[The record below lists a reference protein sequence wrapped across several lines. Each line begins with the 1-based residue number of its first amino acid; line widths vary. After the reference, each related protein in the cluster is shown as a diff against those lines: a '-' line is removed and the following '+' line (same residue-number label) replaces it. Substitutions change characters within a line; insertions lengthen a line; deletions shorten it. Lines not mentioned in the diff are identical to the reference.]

1 MKKKI
6 CLLYLLVFYYSA
18 IVYAQE
24 GGGESASNRLG
35 QILRLGQKT
44 GIHLMYS
51 TSQPFVLDFPGE
63 VWTMGIASGSGK
75 YDYTYSDYNSS
86 TGNTSTKSQS
96 INFSLSELNFRFYIG
111 NSFNIPFGYANYK
124 ISYPDWIYSG
134 VTYDIDYSITQLN
147 YGIGNEWTYDWGG
160 YLGIDW
166 YQSGNILSEEITVK
180 HKSGTET
187 STTLAKAKE
196 TSTDIEAF
204 SGTFVVTFGFGFGGG
219 EGE

>member
-6 CLLYLLVFYYSA
+6 CLLSIAAFFYGVTVF
-18 IVYAQE
+18 AQE
-24 GGGESASNRLG
+24 GESANNRSG
-35 QILRLGQKT
+35 QILRIGQKT

-51 TSQPFVLDFPGE
+51 TSTPIVLEMPGE
-63 VWTMGIASGSGK
+63 VWTMGLASGSGK

-86 TGNTSTKSQS
+86 TGTTSTKSQS

-124 ISYPDWIYSG
+124 ISYPDWSYSG
-134 VTYDIDYSITQLN
+134 VKYDIDYNITQLN

-166 YQSGNILSEEITVK
+166 YQGGSILSEEITVK

-187 STTLAKAKE
+187 ATTLAKAKE
-196 TSTDIEAF
+196 TSTDIKAF
-204 SGTFVVTFGFGFGGG
+204 SGTFVITFGFGFGWG